1 MQQDKTHLESLT
13 GELLCAGMIHYRQ
26 YQPSPGIQSC
36 FQYNSGKTLK
46 DVSQN
51 SLDDSKYSHVQVKD

>member
-13 GELLCAGMIHYRQ
+13 GELQCAGMIQ
-26 YQPSPGIQSC
+26 KCQCQPSPEIQSC

-46 DVSQN
+46 DASQI
-51 SLDDSKYSHVQVKD
+51 S